1 MCSTTELV
9 LKLRIVQLEGRLAL
23 YESLI
28 SDLSNMASIQKV
40 AGDIKLK
47 LQDITR
53 AWEHNQIGHNHI
65 GQSHGG

>member
-9 LKLRIVQLEGRLAL
+9 LKLRIVQLEGRIAL

-40 AGDIKLK
+40 TGDIKLK
-47 LQDITR
+47 LQGITR
-53 AWEHNQIGHNHI
+53 AWEHSNV
-65 GQSHGG
+65 GQSHVR